1 MKYLKLFDSYSL
13 DIFINPD
20 ILKIGTKSDYINYI
34 GTIFPETIY
43 SNIFQHQTKQI
54 FSKFTKEGDGRLGK
68 GFYFT
73 RIGNNY
79 IDDETFNI
87 KYVLLD
93 IRNPL
98 YIKGGSY
105 MRCVY
110 DMMDDRKLDPDDVDA
125 KILIKAEVDKYFRHN
140 YDCII
145 GDKNGNI
152 EEEYKVFHT
161 EQIYILG
168 NSEDIMNFQKY
179 KSK

>member
-1 MKYLKLFDSYSL
+1 MKYLKFFDSYNS

-43 SNIFQHQTKQI
+43 PNIFQHQTNQI

-73 RIGNNY
+73 KIGNNY
-79 IDDETFNI
+79 INDESFNI

-93 IRNPL
+93 IKNPA
-98 YIKGGSY
+98 YIKGGDY
-105 MRCVY
+105 MRRVY
-110 DMMDDRKLDPDDVDA
+110 DMMHHSNISTDDVDA
-125 KILIKAEVDKYFRHN
+125 KMIIKAEVDKYFRQN

-152 EEEYKVFHT
+152 EEEYKVFRT
-161 EQIYILG
+161 EQIYVLG
-168 NSEDIMNFQKY
+168 NSEDIINFKKF
-179 KSK
+179 KS